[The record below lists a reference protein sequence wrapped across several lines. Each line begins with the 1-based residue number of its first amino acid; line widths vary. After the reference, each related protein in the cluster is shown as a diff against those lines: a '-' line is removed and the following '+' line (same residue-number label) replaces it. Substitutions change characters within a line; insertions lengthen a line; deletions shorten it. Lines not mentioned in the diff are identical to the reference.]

1 MSIAFLIIGLIIGC
15 VLCYFV
21 LQPKI
26 KYTNEINSNIERENN
41 NLQDQKE
48 KLQTNIMDLQKQ
60 AGELYSIKENLA
72 TEVASYTARKEEL
85 DKHIAET
92 RKQIESDNEIIFEK
106 SFDLM

>member
-1 MSIAFLIIGLIIGC
+1 MNKLAPFVTIMSIAFLIIGLVIGC

-26 KYTNEINSNIERENN
+26 KHTNEINSNIERENN

-60 AGELYSIKENLA
+60 PEKCGKNPR
-72 TEVASYTARKEEL
+72 RKE
-85 DKHIAET
+85 
-92 RKQIESDNEIIFEK
+92 IFDMI
-106 SFDLM
+106 S